1 MQENIAELSR
11 KYREEMMRLYG
22 AKQASAVPIQQTPTV
37 IPPPQPDVEEEVL
50 PDPFPEAAAP
60 EQTVSEQS
68 APEEI
73 TADAPEEA
81 EAENAAPGAY
91 EEPVLPD
98 YIQPTPIPA
107 DWEAQEEYEKR
118 NTAEGRLRVVAATAR
133 SAYPVA
139 GARVMV
145 YTRIGGKD
153 FLNYVLT
160 TDVSGE
166 TPTVTLPA
174 PPASLSQE
182 PENETPYAV
191 CDIDIFATGFF
202 HSEARNVHIF
212 AGVTTRQVF
221 QLIPLPLN
229 VREADLIHF
238 DPDGQLRKEEG

>member
-22 AKQASAVPIQQTPTV
+22 AKQASAAPAAQPQAI
-37 IPPPQPDVEEEVL
+37 IPPPQLDIDEEEVL
-50 PDPFPEAAAP
+50 ELASEVSAP
-60 EQTVSEQS
+60 EQN

-73 TADAPEEA
+73 PQERSEEPAAEETIPEK
-81 EAENAAPGAY
+81 Y

-98 YIQPTPIPA
+98 YIRSEPPQIPA
-107 DWEAQEEYEKR
+107 DWTAQEEYEKR

-153 FLNYVLT
+153 YLNYVLT
-160 TDVSGE
+160 TDLSGE

-174 PPASLSQE
+174 PPASLSQD
-182 PENETPYAV
+182 PGNEAPYAV

-202 HSEARNVHIF
+202 HSEARGVHIF
-212 AGVTTRQVF
+212 AGITTRQVF

-229 VREADLIHF
+229 VREADLLRF
-238 DPDGQLRKEEG
+238 DPDGQLREEES

>member
-1 MQENIAELSR
+1 MEENIAELSR
-11 KYREEMMRLYG
+11 KYREEMLRLYG
-22 AKQASAVPIQQTPTV
+22 TRQTSAPVTGPETAEQAPVPEAEPAALPQPEPEAPTEET
-37 IPPPQPDVEEEVL
+37 PPPE
-50 PDPFPEAAAP
+50 PES
-60 EQTVSEQS
+60 Q
-68 APEEI
+68 PEELSG
-73 TADAPEEA
+73 D
-81 EAENAAPGAY
+81 Y

-98 YIQPTPIPA
+98 YIQPEPPPLPS
-107 DWEAQEEYEKR
+107 DWTAQEEYEKY
-118 NTAEGRLRVVAATAR
+118 NTAEGRLRVIAATAR

-153 FLNYVLT
+153 YLSYVLT
-160 TDVSGE
+160 TDISGE

-182 PENETPYAV
+182 PENEAPYAV

-221 QLIPLPLN
+221 QLVPLPLHFSS
-229 VREADLIHF
+229 ADQMEF
-238 DPDGQLRKEEG
+238 NPDGQLEEVR